1 MERLANRS
9 VWASVLGIVAL
20 VISLALAGDVTVQQ
34 GSITGTSLTL
44 SGNAS
49 ISGDASVS
57 DDLTVTDKIDSM
69 YVGYYS
75 HPYAY
80 VRTLDVWYSVDVGDD
95 IDATQVGYYSRPS
108 GYFDSLQADDEL
120 AGTYI
125 YAYKMDSFNGYD
137 PPYVLYDR
145 QSREQVADLVMRAVP
160 PEKQGGAALFFNS
173 DTHKLEVYAPAE
185 GKFYDLQGNL
195 LGSIVKQASPAGQY
209 QTAHF
214 LDPQTGE
221 VRTRQ
226 KPVSNRYVVKNGY
239 SLDEK
244 TGRFIKHATGEAVS
258 REEALEVYA
267 PTEGKYYDL
276 RGNFVRAKS
285 AERAVYGTE
294 YRLDSQTGQ
303 VEARRRPVHDRY
315 VLKKG
320 YVLDRENGR
329 FINDETGE
337 VVPKEAAVELRQA
350 SSAEG
355 AQNVREPAR

>member
-1 MERLANRS
+1 MERSMRSRLLACI
-9 VWASVLGIVAL
+9 LGIVAL
-20 VISLALAGDVTVQQ
+20 IISLALGGDVTVKQ
-34 GSITGTSLTL
+34 GSIAGTNLTL

-49 ISGDASVS
+49 IGGDASIS
-57 DDLTVTDKIDSM
+57 DDLTVTDKMDSM

-75 HPYAY
+75 HPYGY
-80 VRTLDVWYSVDVGDD
+80 FRTLDVWYSVDAGDD
-95 IDATQVGYYSRPS
+95 IDATQVGYYSRPA

-173 DTHKLEVYAPAE
+173 DTHKLEVYVPAE

-195 LGSIVKQASPAGQY
+195 LGSILKQASAAGQY
-209 QTAHF
+209 QTAYF
-214 LDPQTGE
+214 LDPQTGQ
-221 VRTRQ
+221 VRSRQ
-226 KPVSNRYVVKNGY
+226 KCVSNRYVLKKGY
-239 SLDEK
+239 SLDGK

-267 PTEGKYYDL
+267 PSEGKYYDL

-285 AERAVYGTE
+285 AEGTVYATE

-303 VEARRRPVHDRY
+303 VEARRRPVYGRY

-320 YVLDRENGR
+320 YALDRETAR
-329 FINDETGE
+329 FINEETGE
-337 VVPKEAAVELRQA
+337 IVTKEAAVELRQA

-355 AQNVREPAR
+355 TQNVREPAR